1 MTKQN
6 AKAASKRAVNTT
18 ENLSDKAIDAIAEKT
33 GLALKEETKVVVMI
47 PKTDGESD
55 TVECCI
61 NGYNYV
67 IKKGVSVAL
76 PKSVVSV
83 LKNAGLV

>member
-1 MTKQN
+1 MTKQR
-6 AKAASKRAVNTT
+6 AKTAERKTVNTT
-18 ENLSDKAIDAIAEKT
+18 ETLSDQAIDAIAEKT
-33 GLALKEETKVVVMI
+33 GLALKEETKVQVLI
-47 PKTDGESD
+47 PKVDGESD

-76 PKSVVSV
+76 PKSVVAV
-83 LKNAGLV
+83 LKNAGLI

>member
-1 MTKQN
+1 MTKTKPN
-6 AKAASKRAVNTT
+6 TRNIKTVNTT
-18 ENLSDKAIDAIAEKT
+18 ESLSDKAIDAIAEKT
-33 GLALKEETKVVVMI
+33 GNDLKEEPKVRLMI
-47 PKTDGESD
+47 PKTEGESD

-67 IKKGVSVAL
+67 IKKGASVAL

-83 LKNAGLV
+83 LKNAKLI

>member
-1 MTKQN
+1 MTK
-6 AKAASKRAVNTT
+6 KRPSTSKINTINTT
-18 ENLSDKAIDAIAEKT
+18 ESLSDKAIDAIAEKT
-33 GLALKEETKVVVMI
+33 GQDLKEEQKVRLMI
-47 PKTDGESD
+47 PKIEGESD

-83 LKNAGLV
+83 LKNAKLI

>member
-1 MTKQN
+1 MSKQ
-6 AKAASKRAVNTT
+6 AQKRSEKQKINTT
-18 ENLSDKAIDAIAEKT
+18 ETLNDKAMDAITEMT
-33 GLALKEETKVVVMI
+33 GVVLRTENKVKVMI
-47 PKTDGESD
+47 PRVEGESD

-67 IKKGVSVAL
+67 IKKGVSLNL

-83 LKNAGLV
+83 LKNSGLV

>member
-1 MTKQN
+1 MSKQKTETK
-6 AKAASKRAVNTT
+6 AVHLNTT
-18 ENLSDKAIDAIAEKT
+18 ESLTDQAIDAIAERT
-33 GLALKEETKVVVMI
+33 GRTLNAETKVQVMI
-47 PKTDGESD
+47 PKIDGEPD
-55 TVECCI
+55 AVECCI

-67 IKKGVSVAL
+67 IKKGMSVSL